1 MLRFQDVNSKFI
13 NAQQISLEGSISV
26 HTYGDKLGSDVAQSV
41 RKVFDNSDLSSDKFK
56 DFRKL
61 LASIYNSARSLFVAE
76 PHWVKTWG
84 DFTESLI
91 EMREGL
97 MKGYLSGDAQIELQS
112 LIENIKDLS
121 ESRSLLAENLI
132 GLLDIHPQSHIVLD
146 PKLSDFY
153 SIFNAFLV
161 DQGYKEVRL
170 HAGVKSLFAEVLEP
184 GTNVIVVSPLSGL
197 SEKQLR
203 SLLVG
208 GSTSSI
214 RVLNPSWQSAQ
225 TRRLLATPL
234 YPGLGNIEFK
244 YSEVKAADQENEKEI
259 EFDENAFGGS
269 VFDFEDV
276 EVLTVLEDS
285 DDSGVMCRI
294 ARLAGGYAL
303 PLELSA
309 SKLTVLE
316 ESEDGT
322 LKVSRREVED
332 LAQGDLVV
340 EMVGSNAAQYLWDA
354 SSVKLGPVL
363 WGEFMSSRKL
373 WREILAKKLRV
384 YGQQTII
391 RDYKKS
397 GISAAEQIP
406 EWLENE
412 TFVRPR
418 SNKDFLKLI
427 AMLGLSEQDGLK
439 VINIADKVKGERNA
453 IAKELNSSLPNEI
466 EMDQVDAANKGEPV
480 FIEIEVS
487 GGATYLIS
495 RFEMF
500 EDKTIKCLPS
510 QVRRVTRRKNG

>member
-13 NAQQISLEGSISV
+13 NAQQISLESSISI
-26 HTYGDKLGSDVAQSV
+26 HTFSDKFGNDVAQSV

-61 LASIYNSARSLFVAE
+61 LASIYNSARSLFATQLN
-76 PHWVKTWG
+76 WMKTWG
-84 DFTESLI
+84 EFTESLI
-91 EMREGL
+91 EMRESL
-97 MKGYLSGDAQIELQS
+97 MKGYLSGDAQIELQR
-112 LIENIKDLS
+112 LIENIQSFSQSK
-121 ESRSLLAENLI
+121 SLLAENLI
-132 GLLDIHPQSHIVLD
+132 GILDSQPKSHIVLD

-153 SIFNAFLV
+153 SIYNDFLV
-161 DQGYKEVRL
+161 ERGYKEVRM
-170 HAGVKSLFAEVLEP
+170 HAGVKSLFAETLEP
-184 GTNVIVVSPLSGL
+184 MTNLIFISPLSGL

-203 SLLVG
+203 TLLVG
-208 GSTSSI
+208 GSASSI
-214 RVLNPSWQSAQ
+214 KILNPVWQSAQ
-225 TRRLLATPL
+225 TRRLLTTPL
-234 YPGLGNIEFK
+234 YPGLGQNEIK
-244 YSEVKAADQENEKEI
+244 YSEVKSEELEIENEPD
-259 EFDENAFGGS
+259 FDEQVFSGP

-303 PLELSA
+303 PVELSA

-322 LKVSRREVED
+322 LKVARREVED
-332 LAQGDLVV
+332 LVQGDLVV

-354 SSVKLGPVL
+354 SSVKLGPAL
-363 WGEFMSSRKL
+363 WGEFLSSRKL
-373 WREILAKKLRV
+373 WREILAKKVRV

-406 EWLENE
+406 EWLGNE

-418 SNKDFLKLI
+418 SNKDFSKLI
-427 AMLGLSEQDGLK
+427 SMLGLSEQDGLK
-439 VINIADKVKGERNA
+439 VIKLADKVKGERNA

-487 GGATYLIS
+487 GGAKYLIS

-500 EDKTIKCLPS
+500 EDKTLKCLPS